1 MANRRDYF
9 TDQLVSQS
17 ELDAGFA
24 GLESADWAQFADLA
38 LKGVVTG
45 LGVAQHS
52 PTADLTVDVAIG
64 VSYDKLGKRMSVPS
78 LQVVNLGVDSNSVST
93 AVVNAGQSKIVSL
106 FLRFKRSLTDQRTD
120 GLGAT
125 VFHIQDESFEFF
137 IEQGAEAV
145 SPTPPA
151 LRSDSILLADIT
163 RTFGQTQILTVN
175 ISATRKED
183 MFKLSAGAI
192 AINTG
197 TPVSAMQSLLTELNN
212 HVTGASNVHPASAI
226 AYGGGANFADGATN
240 PASSVEVVIDN
251 ILTSLGGS
259 TGSQKVGFAS
269 SGNLATGTVRSAL
282 LELDA
287 EKGGLALANTWTQA
301 NTFNNRI
308 EALGGI
314 RRRAP
319 LALTDAATSISNPTL
334 YDAIKIPNT
343 LTANR
348 NYTILDPNN
357 SPVGETEGYEIYVY
371 RRNPDAD
378 WQAFLYRGSDSAL
391 LITFPVVVGAWAILK
406 VESAVW
412 QVVAWGG
419 GAVYNEASAP

>member
-64 VSYDKLGKRMSVPS
+64 VAYDKLGKRMSVPS

-93 AVVNAGQSKIVSL
+93 AVVNSGQSKIVSL

-137 IEQGAEAV
+137 IEQGAEAL

-151 LRSDSILLADIT
+151 LRSDSILLADVT

-192 AINTG
+192 AINAG

-212 HVTGASNVHPASAI
+212 HVTGVSNVHPASAI
-226 AYGGGANFADGATN
+226 AYAGGANFADGATN

-259 TGSQKVGFAS
+259 TGSQKIGFAS

-287 EKGGLALANTWTQA
+287 EKGGLALANTWTQT
-301 NTFNNRI
+301 NVFNNRI
-308 EALGGI
+308 EALGGM
-314 RRRAP
+314 RRRAK
-319 LALTDAATSISNPTL
+319 LVLTDAATNISNSTL
-334 YDAIKIPNT
+334 YDSIQIPNT

-348 NYTILDPNN
+348 NYTILAPDNTP
-357 SPVGETEGYEIYVY
+357 SGATEGHFIYVY

-378 WQAFLYRGSDSAL
+378 WEAFLYRGSDSAL
-391 LITFPVVVGAWAILK
+391 LITFPVVVGGWAILS

-419 GAVYNEASAP
+419 GAVFNEASAP